1 MRSKK
6 KKLLKRILAAML
18 SVTLMSGAAVM
29 TPIADIVGT
38 SIVANATENIVAQGD
53 YWRITDDDKDGKYKL
68 TFFGTI
74 PNYEAI
80 LAESYEIYNASASA
94 ASTAE
99 LIQASWCFAT
109 DYVTEVTVEEGTKTS
124 ADASS
129 LFAGFYNVTSMDLSN
144 LDTSNAITMAGMFY
158 DCTELTS
165 LNLSGWDTSK
175 VTDMYGMF
183 YDCKNLKTIIV
194 GNGWNTDK
202 VTNSIQ
208 MFENCTSFVGGKG
221 TTFDNTKTDKTY
233 ARIDSSSAPG
243 YFTKSPIIAQ
253 GSYWKV
259 TDEDADGNYKLTI
272 FGTIPNTN
280 GNSSKLP
287 WYSYRDKITEVTTE
301 NGAKTS
307 ADASYLFS
315 YLENATSMDLSH
327 LDTSAATGMGR
338 MFYRCKKLT
347 SLNLSGW
354 DTSNV
359 TNMNNMFYS
368 CEKLDS
374 LDVSGFDTSN
384 VTNMNNMFSFCT
396 SLTSLDLSGNWN
408 TSKVTG
414 MGSMFYHCENLT
426 SLNLSGFNTSSVTTM
441 SFMFAS
447 CLKLT
452 SLDLSGFD
460 TSNVIYMNDMFK
472 SSDNFTELDL
482 SSFNTAKVE
491 QIQDMFQ
498 SCSNLKTI
506 TVGNGW
512 NTGSVHFS
520 ADMFKDCTALVGGQG
535 TAYKADVVDV
545 TYAKVD
551 GGTSAPGYL
560 TQSPII
566 AQGSY
571 WKLTDEDFDGN
582 YKLTFFGTIP
592 THEAIKAEA
601 EAISDASAGA
611 ASPAEL
617 IQASWVFA
625 KNYVT
630 EVTTEEGA
638 KTSADASSL
647 FENFSKVTSMDLSNL
662 DTSNATNMDS
672 MFYHCSS
679 LTSLNLSGWDT
690 SNVENM
696 GQMFSYCSNLK
707 TIIVGN
713 GWNTDSVAYSVNM
726 FDGCT
731 SLVGGNGTTYNAN
744 TIDKTYA
751 RIDKDGQPGYLTG
764 NPIIAQGD
772 YWRITDE
779 DFDDNYTLTIFGTIP
794 DTNGKTSNIPW
805 YDYRYNITEVTTEDG
820 AKTSADASYL
830 FSYLENATSMDLSH
844 LDTSAATGMGRMFYN
859 CKNLTSLNLSG
870 WDTSKV
876 TNMHTTF
883 SYCSNLTSLDL
894 SGWDTSNVT
903 NMYGMFVSCSKLTT
917 IIVGKGWNTNKV
929 SVSNS
934 NYMFAGCTS
943 LVGGKGTK
951 FADAQVTDKSYAHI
965 DGGESNPGYLTASGY
980 TVTWLNED
988 GTTSLGTSTVEE
1000 GKSPVCPDNIAP
1012 VKSDTADGKY
1022 RYSLYWTNGNNSYDF
1037 DELPKATSNVSYT
1050 AQFKKVPIWEQG
1062 KTFAIGDTLDLT
1074 DARIY
1079 YYNYDGFKDTYNRG
1093 YVGNKAYELQFGNY
1107 YNSSW
1112 YEFLLPGQYGSVSI
1126 DVKSE
1131 NYGKPAALRIAGGKG
1146 TAQDP
1151 YTFSAA
1157 PYYTVT
1163 WQNYDG
1169 TVLETDDQLLAGYTV
1184 AYNGETP
1191 TKETTAQYTYTF
1203 SGWND
1208 GKNTYGLNDTL
1219 PTVTGDITYTAQFD
1233 AVRKPYFA
1241 DHKLFLD
1248 GGIGICFYVNLTD
1261 EEAENAT
1268 LDFNWLDQ
1276 SCSNVGLQYDPVTG
1290 FYKAVCSVAASEMS
1304 SKITATLKINNEVK
1318 ATDTYS
1324 AKECADKLIE
1334 GCDETT
1340 SKLVKTMLNYGAA
1353 SQVYFGV
1360 DTNNPANASLSAED
1374 NVIADVTPTMINV
1387 NTPKY
1392 TLPKGV
1398 KFAGATLSLRSETS
1412 LSIYI
1417 SSKKPVTDAQCGDYT
1432 VETDKSGNYKVLRIR
1447 GIKAEDLGK
1456 DLTVTFTISDKQYSV
1471 TYSPMYYCRSVL
1483 MNSSADANLKTVVK
1497 AFYWYWQS
1505 AKEYANTAYLV
1516 S

>member
-18 SVTLMSGAAVM
+18 SVTLMSGTAVM

-38 SIVANATENIVAQGD
+38 NITAHATENIVAQGS
-53 YWRITDDDKDGKYKL
+53 YWKLTDDDKDGKYKL

-80 LAESYEIYNASASA
+80 LAEAFDIKDASAGT
-94 ASTAE
+94 ASYAE
-99 LIQASWCFAT
+99 LIQASWYFAK
-109 DYVTEVTVEEGTKTS
+109 DYVTEVTIEEGTKTS
-124 ADASS
+124 ADVSY
-129 LFAGFYNVTSMDLSN
+129 LFSDFYNVTSMDLSN
-144 LDTSNAITMAGMFY
+144 LDTSNATNMVDMFF
-158 DCTELTS
+158 DCTGLTS

-175 VTDMYGMF
+175 VENMGDMF
-183 YDCKNLKTIIV
+183 YYCENLKTIIV

-202 VTNSIQ
+202 VTNSNT
-208 MFENCTSFVGGKG
+208 MFYGCTSLVGGKG

-272 FGTIPNTN
+272 FGTIPDTN

-338 MFYRCKKLT
+338 MFYNCKNLT

-384 VTNMNNMFSFCT
+384 VTNMNNMFSNCKN
-396 SLTSLDLSGNWN
+396 LTSLDLSGNWD
-408 TSKVTG
+408 TSSVTG

-426 SLNLSGFNTSSVTTM
+426 SLNLSGFNTSNVTNM

-472 SSDNFTELDL
+472 DSLTFTELDL
-482 SSFNTAKVE
+482 SSFNTAKVQ

-512 NTGSVHFS
+512 NTGSVTYS
-520 ADMFKDCTALVGGQG
+520 AYMFKDCTALVGGQG

-571 WKLTDEDFDGN
+571 WKLTDEDSDGN

-592 THEAIKAEA
+592 NTGGGSFTPPWNSYRNKI
-601 EAISDASAGA
+601 
-611 ASPAEL
+611 
-617 IQASWVFA
+617 
-625 KNYVT
+625 T
-630 EVTTEEGA
+630 EVTTENGA
-638 KTSADASSL
+638 KASADASYL
-647 FENFSKVTSMDLSNL
+647 FYNMTKVTTMDLSNL
-662 DTSNATNMDS
+662 DTSAVTS
-672 MFYHCSS
+672 MEGMFFYCSS
-679 LTSLNLSGWDT
+679 LTSIDVSSFDT
-690 SNVENM
+690 SNVKNFHV
-696 GQMFSYCSNLK
+696 MFLNCTNLVSVNVDGLVTSSATNIEGVFNRCLKLTEVDLSTWDTSGVTNAQGVFFVCESLK
-707 TIIVGN
+707 TIYVGN
-713 GWNTDSVAYSVNM
+713 GW
-726 FDGCT
+726 
-731 SLVGGNGTTYNAN
+731 
-744 TIDKTYA
+744 
-751 RIDKDGQPGYLTG
+751 
-764 NPIIAQGD
+764 
-772 YWRITDE
+772 
-779 DFDDNYTLTIFGTIP
+779 
-794 DTNGKTSNIPW
+794 
-805 YDYRYNITEVTTEDG
+805 
-820 AKTSADASYL
+820 
-830 FSYLENATSMDLSH
+830 DL
-844 LDTSAATGMGRMFYN
+844 
-859 CKNLTSLNLSG
+859 
-870 WDTSKV
+870 
-876 TNMHTTF
+876 
-883 SYCSNLTSLDL
+883 
-894 SGWDTSNVT
+894 SNVT
-903 NMYGMFVSCSKLTT
+903 SDTD
-917 IIVGKGWNTNKV
+917 
-929 SVSNS
+929 
-934 NYMFAGCTS
+934 YMFNSCTS

-951 FADAQVTDKSYAHI
+951 FADAQVTNKSYAHI

-1112 YEFLLPGQYGSVSI
+1112 YEFLLPVQYGSVSI

-1417 SSKKPVTDAQCGDYT
+1417 SSKKAVTDAQCGDYT

-1471 TYSPMYYCRSVL
+1471 TYTPMYYCRSVL

-1497 AFYWYWQS
+1497 AFYWYWQA
-1505 AKEYANTAYLV
+1505 AKEYADTAYLV